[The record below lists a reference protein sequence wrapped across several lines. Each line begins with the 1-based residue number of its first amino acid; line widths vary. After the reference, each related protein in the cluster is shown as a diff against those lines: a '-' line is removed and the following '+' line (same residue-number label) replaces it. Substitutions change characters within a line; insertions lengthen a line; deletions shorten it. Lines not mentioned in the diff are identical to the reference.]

1 NLFRKASLLQSKW
14 GHCLSMST
22 SKNQQPVL
30 ANKPLFWLIM
40 SLLFLGFLWLFKSV
54 LMPFVL
60 GFAIAYLLNP
70 VIFKLEK
77 IKIARKPASLLIL
90 TSFFLVVALILA
102 VISPLLIR
110 EMLEFAEELPTYTDK
125 VWALAQPVVERIQ
138 LQLGM
143 ETSDDLI
150 ASVKPHIGKAAQTS
164 AGILKHIVSGGLAV
178 FDFTLTFFL
187 TPIVAYFLLKE
198 WPKITKWTY
207 DLMPRDHEKTLK
219 TLLSDIDKK
228 ISGFVR
234 GQLSVC
240 AVLGLLYA
248 VALVIAGLKYGF
260 FIGLMAG
267 ALSII
272 PLVGSVVGL
281 LVSVMVAWFQS
292 GDIMFV
298 GIIAAIFLVG
308 QIVEGNLL
316 TPKLVGDSVGLHPL
330 WVLFALMA
338 GGALLGILGM
348 LIAVPVTAIA
358 GVLIGFGLTKY
369 RASAFYK
376 KEPTKKKSTKK

>member
-1 NLFRKASLLQSKW
+1 MSDSSYQHASFMSKSTFWFLVSILFVGA
-14 GHCLSMST
+14 
-22 SKNQQPVL
+22 
-30 ANKPLFWLIM
+30 
-40 SLLFLGFLWLFKSV
+40 LWLFNAV

-70 VIFKLEK
+70 IILKVEK
-77 IKIARKPASLLIL
+77 IKIGRKSASLLIL
-90 TSFFLVVALILA
+90 TLFLLAVALVIA

-110 EMLEFAEELPTYTDK
+110 EMLEFAEEFPAYIDK
-125 VWALAQPVVERIQ
+125 LLVLAQPIVENIQ
-138 LQLGM
+138 TKLGL
-143 ETSDDLI
+143 ETTDDLF
-150 ASVKPHIGKAAQTS
+150 ASIKPHIGKAAETS
-164 AGILKHIVSGGLAV
+164 AGILKHVVSGGAAV
-178 FDFTLTFFL
+178 VNFTLTFFL

-198 WPKITKWTY
+198 WPKLTQWIY

-219 TLLSDIDKK
+219 GLLSEIDKK
-228 ISGFVR
+228 IGGFVR

-240 AVLGLLYA
+240 AVLGVMYA

-272 PLVGSVVGL
+272 PLVGSGIGL
-281 LVSVMVAWFQS
+281 LVSVMVAWFQT

-298 GIIAAIFLVG
+298 GIIAAIFFIG
-308 QIVEGNLL
+308 QIIEGNIL

-330 WVLFALMA
+330 WVLFSLMA

-348 LIAVPVTAIA
+348 LIAVPVTAVA
-358 GVLIGFGLTKY
+358 GVLIGFFIIKY
-369 RASAFYK
+369 KDSSFYK
-376 KEPTKKKSTKK
+376 KHPVKKKAAKKPASKKKK